1 VTSTPR
7 VTIRKKNFLAVIAS
21 LGLNALAQTFH
32 LRESTLSDFRRQ
44 LIAALPRLHRLART
58 IVRNGQDGDDLFQ
71 RTIERILERSAGW
84 QPGSRL
90 DLWAARIMKNIWL
103 DELRMRGRWSRL
115 VEPMPEDGVISDLGS
130 GADAVE
136 RQAESRRLRAMT
148 ESLPEEQRL
157 AIKLVLLN
165 ELSYAEAAEILEIP
179 EGTLTS
185 RLARGRVALA
195 KMIMEGAA

>member
-1 VTSTPR
+1 M
-7 VTIRKKNFLAVIAS
+7 
-21 LGLNALAQTFH
+21 
-32 LRESTLSDFRRQ
+32 SDFRRQ

-71 RTIERILERSAGW
+71 RTIERVLERRAGW

-115 VEPMPEDGVISDLGS
+115 VAPMPEDGVISDQGL

-136 RQAESRRLRAMT
+136 RRAESRRIRALT

-157 AIKLVLLN
+157 AVKLVLLN

-195 KMIMEGAA
+195 RMILEGSA

>member
-1 VTSTPR
+1 
-7 VTIRKKNFLAVIAS
+7 
-21 LGLNALAQTFH
+21 
-32 LRESTLSDFRRQ
+32 
-44 LIAALPRLHRLART
+44 
-58 IVRNGQDGDDLFQ
+58 
-71 RTIERILERSAGW
+71 
-84 QPGSRL
+84 
-90 DLWAARIMKNIWL
+90 
-103 DELRMRGRWSRL
+103 
-115 VEPMPEDGVISDLGS
+115 MPEDGVISDQGL

-136 RQAESRRLRAMT
+136 RRAESRRLRALT

-195 KMIMEGAA
+195 RMIMEGAA